1 MERAWAVARNLISR
15 YSLLWEMVL
24 SLGFVSLVVTYLKVK
39 VFFFPLLYFK
49 PSLYFYKSP
58 NSNKVVW

>member
-1 MERAWAVARNLISR
+1 MEHAWAVARNLIST

-39 VFFFPLLYFK
+39 GFGYFLPLF
-49 PSLYFYKSP
+49 
-58 NSNKVVW
+58 